1 VAKRHKQPFS
11 FGLSQLIRLIIF
23 SFLFYSLI
31 NYFSNN
37 TNKNIKIEQKQL
49 ENTTSKFIENIYNQ
63 IPDNTK
69 QKISDIPNTPL
80 VLGITD
86 QFKTIKTQ
94 ITKLPDL
101 LINNLKEEILK
112 KISESIL
119 KETDE

>member
-1 VAKRHKQPFS
+1 VAKMDKQPFS
-11 FGLSQLIRLIIF
+11 FGLTQLIRLIIF
-23 SFLFYSLI
+23 SILFYSLI
-31 NYFSNN
+31 NYFSQN
-37 TNKNIKIEQKQL
+37 TNKNIKIDQKQV

-80 VLGITD
+80 VLGVTD
-86 QFKTIKTQ
+86 QFKSIKTQ
-94 ITKLPDL
+94 ITKLPNI
-101 LINNLKEEILK
+101 LINNLKKEILK

>member
-1 VAKRHKQPFS
+1 MAKRDKQPFS

-94 ITKLPDL
+94 ITKLPNL

>member
-1 VAKRHKQPFS
+1 MAKRDKQPFS

-69 QKISDIPNTPL
+69 QKISDIPDTPL

>member
-1 VAKRHKQPFS
+1 MAKVDKQPFS
-11 FGLSQLIRLIIF
+11 FGLTQLIRLIVF
-23 SFLFYSLI
+23 SILFYSLI

-37 TNKNIKIEQKQL
+37 TNKNIKIDQKQV
-49 ENTTSKFIENIYNQ
+49 ENSTSKFIENIYNQ

-80 VLGITD
+80 VLGATD
-86 QFKTIKTQ
+86 QFESIKTK
-94 ITKLPDL
+94 ITNLPNL
-101 LINNLKEEILK
+101 LINNLKKEILK

>member
-1 VAKRHKQPFS
+1 MAKRDKQSFS

-69 QKISDIPNTPL
+69 QKISDIPDTPL

>member
-94 ITKLPDL
+94 ITKLPNL

>member
-1 VAKRHKQPFS
+1 MAKRDKQPFS
-11 FGLSQLIRLIIF
+11 FGLTQLIRFIIF
-23 SFLFYSLI
+23 SILFYSLI
-31 NYFSNN
+31 NYFSQN
-37 TNKNIKIEQKQL
+37 TNKNIKIDQKQV

-80 VLGITD
+80 VLGVTD
-86 QFKTIKTQ
+86 QFKSIKTQ
-94 ITKLPDL
+94 ITKLPNI
-101 LINNLKEEILK
+101 LINNLKKEILK

>member
-1 VAKRHKQPFS
+1 VAKVDKQPFS
-11 FGLSQLIRLIIF
+11 FGLTQLIRLIVF
-23 SFLFYSLI
+23 SILFYSLI

-37 TNKNIKIEQKQL
+37 TNKNIKIDQKQV
-49 ENTTSKFIENIYNQ
+49 ENSTSKFIENIYNQ

-80 VLGITD
+80 VLGATD
-86 QFKTIKTQ
+86 QFESIKTK
-94 ITKLPDL
+94 ITNLPNL
-101 LINNLKEEILK
+101 LINNLKKEILK